1 MIVLG
6 TQSARYSGEIPAF
19 DRRAVRVS
27 TDQHRPM
34 ALRSREAFLVGGNT
48 VPDGFG
54 WYIFVNRPA
63 DKAGAPTIELPSDFD
78 YLADG
83 DILRLTPSKNGL
95 RVLFR
100 KNASINSFLLT
111 ERCNNLCLMCS
122 QPPRNVNDGWIVDEI
137 LEMLPL
143 IDPDVPEIM
152 FSGGEPTLLGERFFE
167 LVQACKSYLPRT
179 ALHILSNGR
188 TFADKDFS
196 AKLGQIKHHDLML
209 GIPVYSDLS
218 HIHDYVVQADGAYD
232 ETIRGIL
239 NLRQFGVP
247 VEIRVVLH
255 KQTVARLPQ
264 LAEFITRNLLFVS
277 HVALMGL
284 EMTGFTKANLEDLW
298 IDPADYKTEL
308 TKAVGILDRAKIR
321 TSIYNSQLCL
331 LDRSIWKFAVQSIS
345 DWKQEYMP
353 ECNGCVVKQI
363 CGGFFTSA
371 HLRHSSHISPIID
384 AEFSH

>member
-1 MIVLG
+1 MIVLA
-6 TQSARYSGEIPAF
+6 TQSARYAGEIPAF
-19 DRRAVRVS
+19 DRRTVRVS
-27 TDQHRPM
+27 ADRYRPI
-34 ALRSREAFLVGGNT
+34 ALRKREAFLAT
-48 VPDGFG
+48 DADVPEGFG

-63 DKAGAPTIELPSDFD
+63 CVTDGPTIELPAEFD

-83 DILRLTPSKNGL
+83 DVLRLTPNKKGL

-100 KNASINSFLLT
+100 RNASINSFLLT

-122 QPPRNVNDGWIVDEI
+122 QPPRNVNDDWIVDEI
-137 LEMLPL
+137 LETLPL

-188 TFADKDFS
+188 RFSDANFA
-196 AKLGQIKHHDLML
+196 AQLGRIKHPDLML

-218 HIHDYVVQADGAYD
+218 HVHDYVVQAGGAYD

-239 NLRQFGVP
+239 NLRQSGVP

-255 KQTVARLPQ
+255 KQTVGRLPQ

-284 EMTGFTKANLEDLW
+284 EMTGFTKANLADLW
-298 IDPADYKTEL
+298 IDPVDYKSEL
-308 TKAVGILDRAKIR
+308 SRAVGILDRAKIR

-331 LDRSIWKFAVQSIS
+331 LDRSIWRFAVQSIS

-353 ECNGCVVKQI
+353 QCDGCSVKGQ
-363 CGGFFTSA
+363 CGGFFASA
-371 HLRHSSHISPIID
+371 HVKFSEHIRPVVLNV
-384 AEFSH
+384 AG

>member
-6 TQSARYSGEIPAF
+6 TQSARYAGEIPAF
-19 DRRAVRVS
+19 ERKIVRVS
-27 TDQHRPM
+27 GDQHRPM
-34 ALRSREAFLVGGNT
+34 ALRSREAFLVT
-48 VPDGFG
+48 DDPIPDGFG

-63 DKAGAPTIELPSDFD
+63 RAAGAPTIELPSEFD

-83 DILRLTPSKNGL
+83 DVLRLTPSKNGL

-137 LEMLPL
+137 LEALPL
-143 IDPDVPEIM
+143 IDTDVPEIM
-152 FSGGEPTLLGERFFE
+152 FSGGEPTLLGDRFFE

-188 TFADKDFS
+188 TFADAKFA

-218 HIHDYVVQADGAYD
+218 HVHDYVVQADGAYD
-232 ETIRGIL
+232 ETLRGIL

-255 KQTVARLPQ
+255 KQTVSRLAQ

-284 EMTGFTKANLEDLW
+284 EMTGFTKANLDDLW
-298 IDPADYKTEL
+298 IDPVDYKAEL
-308 TKAVGILDRAKIR
+308 SKAVGILDRAKIR

-331 LDRSIWKFAVQSIS
+331 LDRSIWQFAVQSIS

-353 ECNGCVVKQI
+353 ECDGCRVQDR
-363 CGGFFTSA
+363 CGGFFASA
-371 HLRHSSHISPIID
+371 QLKYSDHIRPVE
-384 AEFSH
+384 AGAAV

>member
-6 TQSARYSGEIPAF
+6 TQSARYAGEFPAF
-19 DRRAVRVS
+19 ERRIVRVS
-27 TDQHRPM
+27 SDPHRPA
-34 ALRSREAFLVGGNT
+34 ALRSREAFLVAGEC
-48 VPDGFG
+48 PPEGFG
-54 WYIFVNRPA
+54 WYIFVNRPVGSM
-63 DKAGAPTIELPSDFD
+63 DSPTIELPGDFD

-83 DILRLTPSKNGL
+83 DVLRLTPAKNGL

-100 KNASINSFLLT
+100 RNASINSFLLT

-137 LEMLPL
+137 LEALPL

-152 FSGGEPTLLGERFFE
+152 FSGGEPTLLGDRFLE

-179 ALHILSNGR
+179 ALHVLSNGR
-188 TFADKDFS
+188 TFASAEFA
-196 AKLGQIKHHDLML
+196 AKLGRIKHHDLML

-218 HIHDYVVQADGAYD
+218 HVHDYVVQADGAYD

-239 NLRQFGVP
+239 NLRQYGVP

-255 KQTVARLPQ
+255 KQTVERLPQ
-264 LAEFITRNLLFVS
+264 LAEFITRNLLFVN
-277 HVALMGL
+277 HIALMGL
-284 EMTGFTKANLEDLW
+284 EITGFTKANLDDLW
-298 IDPADYKTEL
+298 IDPADYKLEL
-308 TKAVGILDRAKIR
+308 SKAVGILDRAKIR

-331 LDRSIWKFAVQSIS
+331 LDQSIWKFAVQSIS

-353 ECNGCVVKQI
+353 ECDGCDVKGQ

-371 HLRHSSHISPIID
+371 HVKYSQHIRPVNIRVG
-384 AEFSH
+384 A